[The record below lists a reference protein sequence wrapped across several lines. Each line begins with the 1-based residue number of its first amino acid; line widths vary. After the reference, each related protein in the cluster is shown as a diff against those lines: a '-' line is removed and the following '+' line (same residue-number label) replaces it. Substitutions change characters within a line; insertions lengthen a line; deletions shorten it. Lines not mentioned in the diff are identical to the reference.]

1 MPRNLGPVNKSGSSC
16 QYKTQI
22 REQLIKCSK
31 SEDLNNLQPS
41 SSGRFP
47 PTVTTTS
54 GDCRPACPP
63 ISVTSS
69 LLCGETGESEIRKHR
84 YDLRIRR
91 ERVCKSWTGAYG
103 YGTLVEGKETHFRHD
118 RVLLLPA
125 HQSVHSALRSTI
137 RRATSLVIATPWK
150 HHTPTAD
157 AGSTVTKTSHPH
169 SRIDLLLMP
178 SLKSLVSRRSSSTRA
193 TAAASASSAGTGGS
207 RDRTPLVPD
216 MGGSSSSSVLAA
228 GSEGKSGKSL
238 ADIVSAAGA
247 NASVMVPLMKRESS
261 CSSLAPSIRINGHD
275 FRGSGM
281 ISDVPSAVQGAS
293 GGGNMRKCE
302 TVLSLSSFG
311 AALHRSA
318 SSSRTTVHVE
328 PLKPV
333 NRLRVPPRYSNS
345 GLSPNSGGGS
355 VSRMCSR
362 CSSLLSMASS
372 SRYSLNSAGG
382 GFVPCSA
389 SGSLPEQSVLC
400 KLCLGDVPLSKT
412 SEIVHCGCFFCKDV
426 SKMLITV

>member
-1 MPRNLGPVNKSGSSC
+1 MPRNLGHVNKSGSSC

-22 REQLIKCSK
+22 REQLVKCSK
-31 SEDLNNLQPS
+31 SEDLNSLQS
-41 SSGRFP
+41 SSSSSRRFS
-47 PTVTTTS
+47 PTVTTS
-54 GDCRPACPP
+54 GDYRPACPP
-63 ISVTSS
+63 INVTSS
-69 LLCGETGESEIRKHR
+69 LLCGETGESEIRRHR

-157 AGSTVTKTSHPH
+157 AGSTATKTSHPH

-178 SLKSLVSRRSSSTRA
+178 SLKSLVSRRSSSRA
-193 TAAASASSAGTGGS
+193 TAAASSAGTGGS

-228 GSEGKSGKSL
+228 GSEGKGGKSL

-261 CSSLAPSIRINGHD
+261 CSSLAPSIRVNGHD
-275 FRGSGM
+275 FYSYLY
-281 ISDVPSAVQGAS
+281 SQP
-293 GGGNMRKCE
+293 
-302 TVLSLSSFG
+302 
-311 AALHRSA
+311 AARW
-318 SSSRTTVHVE
+318 
-328 PLKPV
+328 
-333 NRLRVPPRYSNS
+333 RLNE
-345 GLSPNSGGGS
+345 N
-355 VSRMCSR
+355 
-362 CSSLLSMASS
+362 
-372 SRYSLNSAGG
+372 
-382 GFVPCSA
+382 
-389 SGSLPEQSVLC
+389 
-400 KLCLGDVPLSKT
+400 
-412 SEIVHCGCFFCKDV
+412 
-426 SKMLITV
+426 